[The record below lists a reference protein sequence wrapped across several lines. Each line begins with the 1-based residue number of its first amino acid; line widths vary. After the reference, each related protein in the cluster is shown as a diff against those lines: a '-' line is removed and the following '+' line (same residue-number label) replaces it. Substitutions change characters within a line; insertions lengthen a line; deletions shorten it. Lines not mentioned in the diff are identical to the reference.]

1 MTRGIDR
8 ASTASGPSLPPGTP
22 GTPGR
27 PQEIVLVAA
36 VAANGVIGRDGGMP
50 WHIPGEQRH
59 FRAVTLGRPMVMG
72 RRTFESIGRSLPGRR
87 SIVITG
93 RPGWH
98 AESAEV
104 AGDLVAAL
112 ALAGAGTVMVVGGGR
127 VYEEAMPLAHRL
139 ELTVLNEAFPGDTVF
154 PPVDPANWRLTRLDP
169 HEQYDLVSYVRRE
182 DFQQK
187 ANR

>member
-1 MTRGIDR
+1 M
-8 ASTASGPSLPPGTP
+8 
-22 GTPGR
+22 
-27 PQEIVLVAA
+27 LVAA

-59 FRAVTLGRPMVMG
+59 FRAVTMGRPMVMG
-72 RRTFESIGRSLPGRR
+72 RRTFESIGRALPGRR

-98 AESAEV
+98 ADGAEV
-104 AGDLVAAL
+104 AGDLIAAL

-139 ELTVLNEAFPGDTVF
+139 ELSVLHEAFPGDTVF
-154 PPVDPANWRLTRLDP
+154 PPVALANWRLTRLDP
-169 HEQYDLVSYVRRE
+169 YERYDLVSYVRR
-182 DFQQK
+182 DASPRPGRPLRDGGQRG
-187 ANR
+187 AT